1 MQTPEFP
8 RMIAVRQ
15 KYQPSPP
22 VDIAAS
28 VKTELARLA
37 PKLKPGM
44 RIAVGTGSRGIS
56 NISTIVASAVEFLK
70 ASGARPFLIPAMGSH
85 GGATPEGQI
94 EVLASYG
101 ITEALG
107 APIAASMD
115 TVQLGRTAEGLDV
128 LFSAEAK
135 NADGIIVIN
144 RIKPH
149 TDFQS
154 DSLGSGLLKMLVV
167 GLGKRNG
174 AASYH
179 RGAIQFGFETIIRS
193 MAPVILKSAPIVG
206 GIGIVEDQFHQTARI
221 AFLPADEMVKGEAR
235 LFAQAKELMPSLPFD
250 EIDLLIIDRIGKN
263 ISGSGMDPNI
273 IGREIHGYSSS
284 FDAQRQLKP
293 SIRRI
298 LVRDLT
304 PETHGNAI
312 GIGLADFTTARLMR
326 AMDPQKTFINALT
339 SLSVNSVKMPIYFET
354 DRDVIAQA
362 LNTLAL
368 GDVSQAKVIRIA
380 DTLSLERIQ
389 VSDAFPKRADLE
401 YEGDAKEMR
410 FDSAGNLV

>member
-284 FDAQRQLKP
+284 FDAQRQ
-293 SIRRI
+293 
-298 LVRDLT
+298 
-304 PETHGNAI
+304 
-312 GIGLADFTTARLMR
+312 
-326 AMDPQKTFINALT
+326 
-339 SLSVNSVKMPIYFET
+339 
-354 DRDVIAQA
+354 
-362 LNTLAL
+362 
-368 GDVSQAKVIRIA
+368 
-380 DTLSLERIQ
+380 
-389 VSDAFPKRADLE
+389 
-401 YEGDAKEMR
+401 
-410 FDSAGNLV
+410 

>member
-1 MQTPEFP
+1 
-8 RMIAVRQ
+8 MIAVRQ